1 MVLATLAAM
10 LQATAITAPAV
21 GSGVSVNLSTSDLLL
36 ILNALATAANISISV
51 RRKKDGK

>member
-1 MVLATLAAM
+1 MMLATLAAM